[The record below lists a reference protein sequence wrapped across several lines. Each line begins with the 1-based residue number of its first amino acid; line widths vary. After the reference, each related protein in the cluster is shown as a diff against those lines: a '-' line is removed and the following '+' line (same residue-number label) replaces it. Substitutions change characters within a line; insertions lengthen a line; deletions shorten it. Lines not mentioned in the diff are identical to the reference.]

1 MKDNISRKNLFEDFK
16 QLYAKE
22 LKENLLPFWE
32 SRCLDTIHGGYY
44 NCFTNDGRTLVSKD
58 KYTWSQGRFVWIWA
72 KLAMLKSDIFSD
84 EDRRR
89 FLSHAKL
96 GIDFLRQHA
105 LLAPNDW
112 RCVFL
117 NDEAGNP
124 KFPEGQ
130 TVLNG
135 SIYADCFV
143 ILAFS
148 KYALAADDPVCYTF
162 AKKLYLS
169 AMDQL
174 EAGTFHTLPYPL
186 SQQYRA
192 HGIPMIFDDVSK
204 ELYYAALHFAPEDA
218 ESIKQRMENFVSD
231 ILTHF
236 VDSEDRLHEII
247 SSKDQSFLQNLLGQ
261 HLNPGHTL
269 EDTWFILDAAKI
281 LGRADW
287 EKQAARLAKRALSL
301 GWDPEYGGLYHF
313 CGVDGGEPIGSI
325 TGVESEPMLQ
335 QTLSG
340 WSDKLWWVHS
350 EALYATLRLFAM
362 TDDTAFLE
370 WHNRV
375 LSYVQNRHLNPDR
388 SVGEW
393 IQILKRDG
401 TPQQKVTAL
410 PVKDPYHIIRNVA
423 LLIELCEA
431 QITK

>member
-1 MKDNISRKNLFEDFK
+1 MESSFFTATRL
-16 QLYAKE
+16 QE
-22 LKENLLPFWE
+22 LKREYAQELKCNLLPFWE
-32 SRCLDTIHGGYY
+32 RNCLDTVHGGYF
-44 NCFTNDGRTLVSKD
+44 NCFTNDGKTLVSTD

-72 KLAMLKSDIFSD
+72 KLAMLKSDIFTAD
-84 EDRRR
+84 ERQR
-89 FLSHAKL
+89 FLSYAKL
-96 GIDFLRQHA
+96 GIDFLKQHA

-148 KYALAADDPVCYTF
+148 KYALAADDPTCYAF
-162 AKKLYLS
+162 AKNLYDS
-169 AMDQL
+169 AIRQL
-174 EAGTFHTLPYPL
+174 EQKTFYTLPYPL
-186 SQQYRA
+186 SRQYRA

-204 ELYYAALHFAPEDA
+204 ELYHSALRFAPEDA
-218 ESIKQRMENFVSD
+218 EPIKARMEGFVRD

-247 SSKDQSFLQNLLGQ
+247 SSTDQSFLPNLLGQ

-269 EDTWFILDAAKI
+269 EDSWFILDAAEI
-281 LGRADW
+281 LGRQDW
-287 EKQAARLAKRALSL
+287 KEQAGRLAKRALAL
-301 GWDPEYGGLYHF
+301 GWDSEYGGLLHF
-313 CGVDGGEPIGSI
+313 CGINGGEPVGN
-325 TGVESEPMLQ
+325 TAGVESEPMMQ

-350 EALYATLRLFAM
+350 EALYATLRLYAI
-362 TDDTAFLE
+362 TGDPEYLA
-370 WHNRV
+370 WHDRIR
-375 LSYVQNRHLNPDR
+375 SYVKTYHLNPDQ
-388 SVGEW
+388 SIGEW

-401 TPQQKVTAL
+401 TPQQKITAL

-423 LLIELCEA
+423 LIVELLDS
-431 QITK
+431 QVK